1 MELSH
6 KRSLIWPQSILIAT
20 KQVAI
25 RGDLQ
30 SLSLRFFFL
39 FQLSFEKVGK
49 RNIYLP
55 VIHAVA
61 PSPQSH

>member
-39 FQLSFEKVGK
+39 FQFSFEKVGK
-49 RNIYLP
+49 RNIYL
-55 VIHAVA
+55 
-61 PSPQSH
+61 